1 MAAWITNR
9 SAVDCYSAIEL
20 MLFIGLIDWS
30 QRILFLLLKKQNF
43 PAKKKTMYKYL
54 YLRRSDVRLF
64 LSGNS
69 YLCHRGNVDLC
80 TFGRPSYRAAGSLTL
95 RGISGLCCCEMSNPI
110 LC

>member
-20 MLFIGLIDWS
+20 IVFIGLIDWS
-30 QRILFLLLKKQNF
+30 QRMWLLILNI
-43 PAKKKTMYKYL
+43 L
-54 YLRRSDVRLF
+54 YIYINLRHSDVHLF
-64 LSGNS
+64 LSGKS

-80 TFGRPSYRAAGSLTL
+80 TFSRPSYRAAGSLTL
-95 RGISGLCCCEMSNPI
+95 RGINGLCCCEMSNPI